1 VAKIITTTWTK
12 RGLDGRTVKVRAFG
26 YTVMVNGTR
35 ERKFSAAWLTRD
47 DALAALGARRKA
59 IASGKV
65 ERAPERTLGQLA
77 AEYLAYKKAKPSL
90 REDTRYL
97 TAQFLPAFGADLPVR
112 RLTGPMIAQ
121 WERRRAAQVSPYTI
135 NNELAVLKHMLRLAK
150 KWGYLDTVPDIE
162 MPKEPKGRDRYL
174 SEDEIVRLLT
184 ACDRSGSPRLGA
196 LVRVAINTG
205 MRRGEL
211 VGLEWER
218 VNLSTSTITLYDTKS
233 GDPRSVPINR
243 AVYDA
248 LVALEPDAGHRS
260 GWVFRTRRGVQW
272 RHVKT
277 SFVTALR
284 RAGIVGVRFHDL
296 RHTAA
301 SHMVM
306 RGRSLKEVQEVLG
319 HKNFTMTLRY
329 SHLSA
334 AHKLAAVEALDG
346 LTPAPE
352 SGQLASKMAENASGG
367 RKHRE
372 ETLHSAHFR
381 DGAPQG

>member
-1 VAKIITTTWTK
+1 MAKIITTTWTK

-26 YTVMVNGTR
+26 YTLMVDGKR
-35 ERKFSAAWLTRD
+35 ERKFSAEWLTRD
-47 DALAALGARRKA
+47 DALGALEARRKA
-59 IASGKV
+59 IAAGKV

-77 AEYLAYKKAKPSL
+77 AEYLTYKKAKPSL

-121 WERRRAAQVSPYTI
+121 WERRRAALVSPYTI

-174 SEDEIVRLLT
+174 SEDEVVRLLD
-184 ACDRSGSPRLGA
+184 ACDRSDNPRLGA
-196 LVRVAINTG
+196 LVRIAINTG

-211 VGLEWER
+211 LGLEWER
-218 VNLSTSTITLYDTKS
+218 VNLSTSTITLYDTKG
-233 GDPRSVPINR
+233 GDPRAVPING
-243 AVYDA
+243 AVYA
-248 LVALEPDAGHRS
+248 VLIALEPEPARRTGP
-260 GWVFRTRRGVQW
+260 VFRTQHGGQW
-272 RHVKT
+272 KHAKT
-277 SFVTALR
+277 AFTTALR
-284 RAGIVGVRFHDL
+284 RASIQGVRFHDL

-319 HKNFTMTLRY
+319 HKNFAMTLRY
-329 SHLSA
+329 AHLSA
-334 AHKLAAVEALDG
+334 ASKLAAVEALDG
-346 LTPAPE
+346 LTPAPTARE
-352 SGQLASKMAENASGG
+352 MASRMAENAPDSAE
-367 RKHRE
+367 RRTE
-372 ETLHSAHFR
+372 SLHSAHFR

>member
-1 VAKIITTTWTK
+1 MAKILTTTWTK

-26 YTVMVNGTR
+26 YTLMVDGTR
-35 ERKFSAAWLTRD
+35 ERKFSVEWTSRD
-47 DALAALGARRKA
+47 DALTALETRRKA
-59 IASGKV
+59 IAAGKV

-97 TAQFLPAFGADLPVR
+97 TAQFLPAFGAGLAVR
-112 RLTGPMIAQ
+112 QLTGPMIAQ
-121 WERRRAAQVSPYTI
+121 WERRRAVEVSPYTI
-135 NNELAVLKHMLRLAK
+135 TNELAVLKHMLRLAK
-150 KWGYLDTVPDIE
+150 KWGYLDTVPEIE
-162 MPKEPKGRDRYL
+162 MPKKPKGRDRYL
-174 SEDEIVRLLT
+174 SEEEIVRLLA

-233 GDPRSVPINR
+233 GEPRAVPINA
-243 AVYDA
+243 AVYA
-248 LVALEPDAGHRS
+248 VLIALEPDPATRTGP
-260 GWVFRTRRGVQW
+260 VFRTRTGGQW
-272 RHVKT
+272 KHAKN
-277 SFVTALR
+277 SFTTALR
-284 RAGIVGVRFHDL
+284 RASIQGVRFHDL

-301 SHMVM
+301 SHMIM

-319 HKNFTMTLRY
+319 HRNFTMTLRY
-329 SHLSA
+329 AHLSA
-334 AHKLAAVEALDG
+334 ASKLAAVEALDG

-352 SGQLASKMAENASGG
+352 PREMASKMA
-367 RKHRE
+367 K
-372 ETLHSAHFR
+372 SAP
-381 DGAPQG
+381 DGIARRAEPLTSK